1 LRYLAVAF
9 KKQWRRYRKELKK
22 CQKKFSP
29 SRVHESRVATRRLL
43 SMTEL
48 LGPFLAAGRVKKAQ
62 TALKHHLDC
71 FDDLRDTQVQLPAV
85 RKLACDYPTAKRFH
99 EYLCKQEK
107 RFTARTRKR
116 VKRIKT
122 GRLAR
127 LIASARADLEAW
139 RKENAPALAN
149 NLLLQTVNAAF
160 ARTRQLQDRIDPKD
174 TATIHCTRVAFK
186 RFRYMLEMLAQHL
199 PLAGEKRLEA
209 MHRYQS
215 LMGDIQDAQVLL
227 QTFDCFAQK
236 KDLAPGAGHRF
247 RNELLRRRRA
257 LIRNYL
263 AAAGDLER
271 FWPDPETLLA
281 NQPAAQLGH
290 GIRAP
295 AHKVEQLL

>member
-1 LRYLAVAF
+1 LRDLAVAF

-48 LGPFLAAGRVKKAQ
+48 LGPFLAAGRVKKAH

-71 FDDLRDTQVQLPAV
+71 FNDLRDTQVQLPAV
-85 RKLACDYPTAKRFH
+85 RKLARNYPAAERFYQ
-99 EYLCKQEK
+99 YLCKQEE
-107 RFTARTRKR
+107 RFTARTRKH

-127 LIASARADLEAW
+127 LIALARADLESW

-149 NLLLQTVNAAF
+149 DLLLQTVNAAF
-160 ARTRQLQDRIDPKD
+160 ARTRQLRDQIDPKD

-186 RFRYMLEMLAQHL
+186 RFRYMLEMLAQYL

-227 QTFDCFAQK
+227 KGFDCFAQK
-236 KDLAPGAGHRF
+236 KDLAPGAVRRF
-247 RNELLRRRRA
+247 RNELLRRRWA

-263 AAAGDLER
+263 AAAGDLEE
-271 FWPDPETLLA
+271 FWPEPGPLV
-281 NQPAAQLGH
+281 AQLGR
-290 GIRAP
+290 GVRAP
-295 AHKVEQLL
+295 AHKVEHFS